1 MLDVG
6 LWVHD
11 VESDGRKMSGSGDS
25 YRGLIGIAM

>member
-6 LWVHD
+6 LWVHG
-11 VESDGRKMSGSGDS
+11 VESDGKMSGSGDS